1 MMTWQQSRKER
12 SFPATVWEVL
22 QDAENNLSRLRF
34 KVALRD
40 AATLWENP
48 KSMAV
53 RTRETDRDRLREIED
68 GF

>member
-1 MMTWQQSRKER
+1 MTTWQRSHKER
-12 SFPATVWEVL
+12 SFLATVWEVL

-40 AATLWENP
+40 AAALWENL

-53 RTRETDRDRLREIED
+53 RKRETDRDRLREIED